1 MRLGEVEEVGRRER
15 GLERASRSEGAG
27 QPQVARIWLRSVIDP
42 DRLFHDQPGSIPP
55 SESYT
60 PPLPLTGAH
69 QYRRRSSF
77 YITSTVLTRVR
88 VCFST

>member
-27 QPQVARIWLRSVIDP
+27 QPQVVRIWLRSVINP

-55 SESYT
+55 LGVLHPASSS
-60 PPLPLTGAH
+60 
-69 QYRRRSSF
+69 YRRTPVPSQVQLLHNVHGVDSGTGMF
-77 YITSTVLTRVR
+77 L
-88 VCFST
+88 